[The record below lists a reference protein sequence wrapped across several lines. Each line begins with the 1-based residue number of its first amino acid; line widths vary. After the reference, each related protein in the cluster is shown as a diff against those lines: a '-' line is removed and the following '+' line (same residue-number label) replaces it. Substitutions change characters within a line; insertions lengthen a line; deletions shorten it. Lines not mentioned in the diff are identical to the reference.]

1 MMDYEVGYRRP
12 PKSGQFKKGQSGNPK
27 GKPKGSLNFMTQ
39 LEKELNGSI
48 VVTENGKKKKITKL
62 EAIIK
67 RMVNSAMNG
76 EGKAI
81 NAMFDLLKKTGKLDE
96 IEMKDLVP
104 ENYKDILDNFIKK
117 KTGGQQ
123 LPPQRN
129 QEPLNE

>member
-1 MMDYEVGYRRP
+1 MDYEVGYRRP

-117 KTGGQQ
+117 KTGGLH
-123 LPPQRN
+123 LPPSEEQGAIK
-129 QEPLNE
+129 